1 MATAFPKDRTDNWE
15 HIGGQR
21 LGRQEDQALRPAGRL
36 QEMEKMWVTK
46 KSRPSHTGGEVHSP
60 GPPSV
65 SARGHFRQRCHCLVK
80 WAISSESELL
90 TRG

>member
-46 KSRPSHTGGEVHSP
+46 KSRPSHTGGKYTRLVHP
-60 GPPSV
+60 A
-65 SARGHFRQRCHCLVK
+65 SARGV
-80 WAISSESELL
+80 ISASAVTVS
-90 TRG
+90 

>member
-1 MATAFPKDRTDNWE
+1 MVTAFPKDRTDNWE

-46 KSRPSHTGGEVHSP
+46 KSRPSHTGGKYTRPVHQA
-60 GPPSV
+60 
-65 SARGHFRQRCHCLVK
+65 SARGV
-80 WAISSESELL
+80 ISASAVTVS
-90 TRG
+90 

>member
-46 KSRPSHTGGEVHSP
+46 KSRLSHTGGKYTLPVHP
-60 GPPSV
+60 A
-65 SARGHFRQRCHCLVK
+65 SARGV
-80 WAISSESELL
+80 ISASAVTVS
-90 TRG
+90 